1 MVKDKI
7 KPLEH
12 LQPKL
17 IAGALYIHNGKDIQ
31 DKIDRTHQVQ
41 RIVGDKL
48 ATYVMALLVLPQRSY
63 IWIIRFRASF
73 VFLCFE
79 FLIYKHYSSI
89 FNTSPNI
96 PDISAITLEKTIS
109 ACIYSAAIGSFNK
122 IPYSS

>member
-17 IAGALYIHNGKDIQ
+17 IAGALYIHNGKNIQ

-48 ATYVMALLVLPQRSY
+48 ATYVMALLVLPQLMEQVMKSDDFTT
-63 IWIIRFRASF
+63 WSKN
-73 VFLCFE
+73 
-79 FLIYKHYSSI
+79 YKTQSI
-89 FNTSPNI
+89 H
-96 PDISAITLEKTIS
+96 
-109 ACIYSAAIGSFNK
+109 
-122 IPYSS
+122 